1 MTFIKAWSGRSQQ
14 SINRWQFYQ
23 KCLLSRSE
31 ASLYYM
37 LLLQGVTRFMLFSPL
52 LLHEYLTLIVPLSRS
67 KALNIIVAAHLGKG
81 RA

>member
-1 MTFIKAWSGRSQQ
+1 
-14 SINRWQFYQ
+14 
-23 KCLLSRSE
+23 
-31 ASLYYM
+31 
-37 LLLQGVTRFMLFSPL
+37 MLFSPL